1 MMMMNN
7 KKKTKRKRERE
18 GEKIECHCGPIEK
31 SSDQNGGRASLRLSL
46 LNVARLFQPPTPLL
60 PPCPSGRCRLDGGG
74 ERGTTNW
81 CSDLCCCAQEEK
93 EEEEGKEEES
103 DPPLTAVFSPP
114 HLIPIRLP
122 PFKSTPESTS
132 KSTRTM
138 ALGAEGGRNSSA
150 FLA

>member
-1 MMMMNN
+1 MMMNN

-74 ERGTTNW
+74 AGYHQ
-81 CSDLCCCAQEEK
+81 LV
-93 EEEEGKEEES
+93 
-103 DPPLTAVFSPP
+103 L
-114 HLIPIRLP
+114 RLVLLR
-122 PFKSTPESTS
+122 S
-132 KSTRTM
+132 
-138 ALGAEGGRNSSA
+138 GGEGGGGGKGGGIGSSA
-150 FLA
+150 HCGFFASALDTNPPAPFQVDSRVNFQVD